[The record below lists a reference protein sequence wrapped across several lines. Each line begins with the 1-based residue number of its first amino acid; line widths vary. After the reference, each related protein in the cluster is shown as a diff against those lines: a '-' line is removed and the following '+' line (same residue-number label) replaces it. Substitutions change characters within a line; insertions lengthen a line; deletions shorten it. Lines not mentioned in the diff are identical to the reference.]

1 MVCHYG
7 IQMLIGTIMTMF
19 SIEII
24 EEIKGGNN
32 EGTNDYVNF
41 EQWRIKVE
49 SIVALVKDQGS
60 FPQQCYEKLESWKLL
75 IKNLSLRRLTC
86 L

>member
-1 MVCHYG
+1 
-7 IQMLIGTIMTMF
+7 MLIGTIMIMF

-24 EEIKGGNN
+24 EEIKGGDN
-32 EGTNDYVNF
+32 EGTNDYVNC

-49 SIVALVKDQGS
+49 SIVAHIEDQRS
-60 FPQQCYEKLESWKLL
+60 FPQQCYKKLESWKLL
-75 IKNLSLRRLTC
+75 IKNLLSRKLAC

>member
-1 MVCHYG
+1 
-7 IQMLIGTIMTMF
+7 MLIGTIMTMF

-24 EEIKGGNN
+24 EEIKGGDNK
-32 EGTNDYVNF
+32 GTSDYVNF
-41 EQWRIKVE
+41 EHWRIKVE
-49 SIVALVKDQGS
+49 SIVAHIKDQGS

-75 IKNLSLRRLTC
+75 IKNLSSRKVAC